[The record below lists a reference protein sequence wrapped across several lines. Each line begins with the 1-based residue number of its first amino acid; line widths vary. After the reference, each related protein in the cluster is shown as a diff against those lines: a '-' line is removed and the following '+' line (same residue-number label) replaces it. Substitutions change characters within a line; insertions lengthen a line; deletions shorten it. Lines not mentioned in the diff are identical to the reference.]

1 MGEIKVVFF
10 QESPIFLECKNA
22 YWGEESCGGPVERK
36 CCRPPSTNPST
47 SSTES
52 VPTVPQEPSQPTD
65 TGMSTGAI
73 VGIIVGSVAI
83 LGSVVGVSY
92 YFGKNKSSGKKYRGG
107 AFDKIL
113 YFSTNCTNDVSSQ
126 SKSL

>member
-1 MGEIKVVFF
+1 MVPVFSI
-10 QESPIFLECKNA
+10 QWVRVILLELRDKHSLECKNA

-52 VPTVPQEPSQPTD
+52 VPTVPQEPSEPTD

-83 LGSVVGVSY
+83 LGSVVGISY
-92 YFGKNKSSGKKYRGG
+92 YYGKNKSSGEK
-107 AFDKIL
+107 
-113 YFSTNCTNDVSSQ
+113 
-126 SKSL
+126 